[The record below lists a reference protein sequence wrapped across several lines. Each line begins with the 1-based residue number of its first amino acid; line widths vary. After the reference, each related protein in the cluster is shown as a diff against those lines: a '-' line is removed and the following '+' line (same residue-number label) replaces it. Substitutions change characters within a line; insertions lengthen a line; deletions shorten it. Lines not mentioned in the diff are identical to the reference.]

1 MPPKEGRPPV
11 LFLHMHKA
19 GGSSMCRMATGR
31 LYARERL
38 EGHLNCNTAGDSPC
52 RWDEESATLP
62 VAAGAGFG
70 AACSLRLQV
79 MRQGGRD
86 GAGLRGQGAA
96 ATGPWTFAGIERFYS
111 DVVDPKSGRLCPG
124 FLYLLLLREPV
135 ARIVSHL
142 KFETFSLASVRRWM
156 RPVDGPPG
164 DNPAQLERDTKVSC
178 GRQMVDAVNVQ
189 GIRHKHPLGS
199 IITGSPIVDNFYTR
213 CVVLSRV
220 LWDESPDARVPAN
233 RSLAGEAAY
242 LLGVGELTLAHY
254 RVALEA
260 LRRIHVVLT
269 LPDLN
274 RPEGLRLLNGALGWS
289 YRVSVRARG
298 PDAPPRRRLTGG
310 APGRADDGREAPGGV
325 DAVRGDQGGRGRA
338 GGGVGGAAGRQP
350 AGPRALLRRPAPLRP
365 RAGALPQ
372 RRLKPERERFFLLSR
387 ARRPAGRE

>member
-1 MPPKEGRPPV
+1 MLTGGAAQGVAAAMEARYGIARAGVERGWAEVRTSDPFLRFLAPWTRADLVSGTGARQVAESGQELAEELRAVEPLVPPEEGRPPV

-142 KFETFSLASVRRWM
+142 KFETFSLVSVRRWM
-156 RPVDGPPG
+156 RPMDGPPG

-178 GRQMVDAVNVQ
+178 GKQMVDAVNAQ

-213 CVVLSRV
+213 CVVLSSSFV
-220 LWDESPDARVPAN
+220 MSALTPVSPR
-233 RSLAGEAAY
+233 
-242 LLGVGELTLAHY
+242 
-254 RVALEA
+254 
-260 LRRIHVVLT
+260 
-269 LPDLN
+269 
-274 RPEGLRLLNGALGWS
+274 
-289 YRVSVRARG
+289 
-298 PDAPPRRRLTGG
+298 TG
-310 APGRADDGREAPGGV
+310 R
-325 DAVRGDQGGRGRA
+325 
-338 GGGVGGAAGRQP
+338 
-350 AGPRALLRRPAPLRP
+350 
-365 RAGALPQ
+365 
-372 RRLKPERERFFLLSR
+372 SR
-387 ARRPAGRE
+387 ARRPTCWAWGSSRLRTTGWRWRPCGASTSCSRSLT